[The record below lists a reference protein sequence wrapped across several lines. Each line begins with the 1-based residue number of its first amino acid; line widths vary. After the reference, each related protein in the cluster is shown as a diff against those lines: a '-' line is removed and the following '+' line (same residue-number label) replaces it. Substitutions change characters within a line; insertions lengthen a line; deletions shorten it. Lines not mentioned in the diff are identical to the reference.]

1 MEITR
6 MNEAQR
12 SECRAERL
20 VKPLVL
26 HLKRE
31 YWEAIRD
38 GTKLEE
44 YRERGPYWGRRL
56 RNKEFSEVVLLLG
69 YPKAGDESRT
79 LRRKWKGYRETNITH
94 PLFGENVPVFAID
107 VSERLNSVLD
117 RPCKHDRG

>member
-1 MEITR
+1 MS
-6 MNEAQR
+6 EAQR
-12 SECRAERL
+12 NERPHERL

-38 GTKLEE
+38 GTKTEE

-56 RNKEFSEVVLLLG
+56 RNKEFMGIVLLLG

-79 LRRKWKGYRETNITH
+79 LRRRWKGYREKNITH

-107 VSERLNSVLD
+107 VSERA
-117 RPCKHDRG
+117 